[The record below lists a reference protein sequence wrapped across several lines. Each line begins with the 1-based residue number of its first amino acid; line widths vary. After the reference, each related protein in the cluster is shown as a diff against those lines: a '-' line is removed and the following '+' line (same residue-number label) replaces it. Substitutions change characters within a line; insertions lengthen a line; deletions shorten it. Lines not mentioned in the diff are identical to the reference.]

1 MAECSKNVVPDYS
14 PIIVI
19 GDIILR
25 RGFHW
30 VDAAFGGEWHGGG
43 ASLAQAAASW
53 FPHLVDAHGIGNPTK
68 LVARL
73 AAAKTAANENDD
85 DGGGAAAAGAPM
97 WRRWRRWRR
106 ERAWGKKEGGN
117 NNNTLHDACVFCL
130 CVYAC
135 LQRNENV
142 VRCVSR
148 RSRRQRRVEDVGDGR
163 VVATA
168 ACAVMPL
175 KRMRS
180 CWQSVFVH
188 CSPRRRCPLSAWL
201 SPMVFG

>member
-1 MAECSKNVVPDYS
+1 MPDYS

-43 ASLAQAAASW
+43 ASLAQAAAWW

-85 DGGGAAAAGAPM
+85 DGGGAAAAVAPM

-106 ERAWGKKEGGN
+106 ERAWGGKEGGN
-117 NNNTLHDACVFCL
+117 NNNTLHDACVF
-130 CVYAC
+130 VSAC
-135 LQRNENV
+135 TRACKETKTSCDVCRDDHAGSGALKMSV
-142 VRCVSR
+142 MAGLWR
-148 RSRRQRRVEDVGDGR
+148 RRR
-163 VVATA
+163 A
-168 ACAVMPL
+168 
-175 KRMRS
+175 RS
-180 CWQSVFVH
+180 C
-188 CSPRRRCPLSAWL
+188 R
-201 SPMVFG
+201 